1 MGWPEESVP
10 DTGIGIIDLVGQVQR
25 NSGTHPIVVHCSGG
39 TGRTGTFIAISILL
53 EQLKTEGMVDVFQ
66 TVRKLRLQ
74 RQGSVQTVV
83 SLYCMHAIA
92 MCEFALLSYSSYRV
106 G

>member
-1 MGWPEESVP
+1 M
-10 DTGIGIIDLVGQVQR
+10 
-25 NSGTHPIVVHCSGG
+25 VHCSGG
-39 TGRTGTFIAISILL
+39 AGRTGTFIAISILL
-53 EQLKTEGMVDVFQ
+53 ERLKTEGVVDVFQ

-83 SLYCMHAIA
+83 SLYGMHAIA
-92 MCEFALLSYSSYRV
+92 LCEFTLLSYSSYRV